1 MGRGKAERGGQG
13 RYACL
18 PTYLPLQPEP
28 CPPPPSPSTL
38 PQSPASHARYPEAS
52 APCGRWLASW
62 GRGMGA
68 RGDAR
73 GWSRGAVRQ
82 AGGRAGRRVGRWCG
96 GQAGVVGRWPGMH
109 ACRLRIPL
117 ACLCRSVLG
126 ACVFRLQADNCIG
139 KCKPMLCTCASTRTS
154 TPHHTSTPLLMPAST
169 HFPTRYAPTR
179 TATHTHPWPTPPPL
193 LAVRGWLWGAM
204 STSDLELLQS
214 SGLDALVRMGWGG
227 CGGEGRQGRLG
238 LRGGGSFSGSL
249 PHRGVR
255 GSL

>member
-1 MGRGKAERGGQG
+1 MARQREGGRAGTP
-13 RYACL
+13 ACL
-18 PTYLPLQPEP
+18 PTYP
-28 CPPPPSPSTL
+28 CNLNPAPPPPSPSTL

-139 KCKPMLCTCASTRTS
+139 KCKPMLCTCASTSTS
-154 TPHHTSTPLLMPAST
+154 TPVPAPAPANLRQHQNQHTTSHIHSPTHACKHTLSYSLCTYAHSHTHTPLAHPSPA
-169 HFPTRYAPTR
+169 AGCQG
-179 TATHTHPWPTPPPL
+179 
-193 LAVRGWLWGAM
+193 LAV
-204 STSDLELLQS
+204 
-214 SGLDALVRMGWGG
+214 
-227 CGGEGRQGRLG
+227 
-238 LRGGGSFSGSL
+238 GSY
-249 PHRGVR
+249 VY
-255 GSL
+255 